1 MVHAPDNNT
10 AFGENIAAPAPDK
23 AAVGDNNNAAPA
35 PDNAAVGDNNESAP
49 AAMGHAPDN
58 AAVGVNNNNRAPIRR
73 RVRRHKP
80 KVATKVRH
88 PKHKKIPVFDTDR
101 ERARTGI
108 SKKEYKKKNDLISK
122 AQVKFVYAGIPNNVF
137 LNKSDI
143 MVEIDTRIERLL
155 KVVVKKG
162 GGGTENPVPFLNK
175 LIYEVA
181 CGQKEK
187 YETGQFNAGPF
198 AKLTRDIVS
207 NDILPRVEELLEKTD
222 IMGLEGSLT
231 FLSESLLRRLHDY
244 NIEPQIPTEW
254 DSDDDMSWKTEDT
267 DFEDNWWNEGSSLAD
282 IEAID
287 DYGEFENLSDI
298 EEE

>member
-1 MVHAPDNNT
+1 M
-10 AFGENIAAPAPDK
+10 
-23 AAVGDNNNAAPA
+23 
-35 PDNAAVGDNNESAP
+35 
-49 AAMGHAPDN
+49 
-58 AAVGVNNNNRAPIRR
+58 
-73 RVRRHKP
+73 
-80 KVATKVRH
+80 RH
-88 PKHKKIPVFDTDR
+88 PKHKYIPVFDTDR